1 MVYKLPSDG
10 LETSAVT
17 TAKIN
22 DNSVTT
28 AKINNSAVTLT
39 KLASEASN
47 ALVPIGGI
55 IIWSGNLTD
64 AENLTAWAVCDGR
77 TKNNLTT
84 PNLTDRFVV
93 GAQTSAGSYAVNGTG
108 GSADAIVVEHTHTG
122 STSSVGDH
130 THNIGDTSSGPSTSQ
145 SGNLLKAGNQGIS
158 GQSTNGAGGHDHT
171 VTVDS
176 TGSSGTNANLPP
188 YYALLYIMRVA

>member
-22 DNSVTT
+22 DNAITT
-28 AKINNSAVTLT
+28 AKIQANAVTLAKCESGLT
-39 KLASEASN
+39 N

-64 AENLTAWAVCDGR
+64 AEALTAWAVCDGR

-93 GAQTSAGSYAVNGTG
+93 GAQTTSGSYAVNATG
-108 GSADAIVVEHTHTG
+108 GSADAVVVEHTHTITDPGHNHDEEGVNDSPGQDQAG
-122 STSSVGDH
+122 SGSGDNDIATTNTTSTETTGITIDS
-130 THNIGDTSSGPSTSQ
+130 
-145 SGNLLKAGNQGIS
+145 AGE
-158 GQSTNGAGGHDHT
+158 
-171 VTVDS
+171 
-176 TGSSGTNANLPP
+176 SGTGKNLPP

>member
-108 GSADAIVVEHTHTG
+108 GSADAVVVEHTHTITDDGHSHTESYNTPSTGQDQAGQG
-122 STSSVGDH
+122 SGDNDNTSQQQTSVETTGITID
-130 THNIGDTSSGPSTSQ
+130 SSG
-145 SGNLLKAGNQGIS
+145 
-158 GQSTNGAGGHDHT
+158 
-171 VTVDS
+171 V
-176 TGSSGTNANLPP
+176 SGTGKNLPP

>member
-122 STSSVGDH
+122 STNTVGDH
-130 THNIGDTSSGPSTSQ
+130 THSYDRTGENNASRDPGSAVT
-145 SGNLLKAGNQGIS
+145 NQGA
-158 GQSTNGAGGHDHT
+158 GGTNTGGAGGHNHT

-188 YYALLYIMRVA
+188 YYALAFIMRTS

>member
-93 GAQTSAGSYAVNGTG
+93 GAQTSAGSYTVNGTG
-108 GSADAIVVEHTHTG
+108 GSADAVVVEHTHPITDPGHNHTVQEYDG
-122 STSSVGDH
+122 SQSLAGGGASSGFNKPAYSDSQRTTSSQTTGIEI
-130 THNIGDTSSGPSTSQ
+130 NSSGES
-145 SGNLLKAGNQGIS
+145 
-158 GQSTNGAGGHDHT
+158 GAGK
-171 VTVDS
+171 
-176 TGSSGTNANLPP
+176 NLPP

>member
-22 DNSVTT
+22 DNAITT
-28 AKINNSAVTLT
+28 AKINTGAVTLAKCESGLT
-39 KLASEASN
+39 N

-64 AENLTAWAVCDGR
+64 AEALTAWAVCDGR

-93 GAQTSAGSYAVNGTG
+93 GAQTSSGSYAVNGTG
-108 GSADAIVVEHTHTG
+108 GSANAVV
-122 STSSVGDH
+122 VDH
-130 THNIGDTSSGPSTSQ
+130 THGISDPKHSHTVQEYDGSQSLAGGNATPGFDKPAYSSSQRTTSSE
-145 SGNLLKAGNQGIS
+145 
-158 GQSTNGAGGHDHT
+158 
-171 VTVDS
+171 S
-176 TGSSGTNANLPP
+176 TGITINNAGESGVGKNLPP

>member
-22 DNSVTT
+22 DNAITT
-28 AKINNSAVTLT
+28 AKINANAVTLAKCESGLT
-39 KLASEASN
+39 N

-64 AENLTAWAVCDGR
+64 AEALTAWAVCDGR

-93 GAQTSAGSYAVNGTG
+93 GAQTSSGSYAVNATG
-108 GSADAIVVEHTHTG
+108 GSADAVVVEHTHTITDPGHAHEWTPSLG
-122 STSSVGDH
+122 SSDYGGSNPASGSPQAVT
-130 THNIGDTSSGPSTSQ
+130 DTSTETTGITIDS
-145 SGNLLKAGNQGIS
+145 AGE
-158 GQSTNGAGGHDHT
+158 
-171 VTVDS
+171 
-176 TGSSGTNANLPP
+176 SGTGKNLPP

>member
-10 LETSAVT
+10 LDTSSVTTPKINDNAVT

-22 DNSVTT
+22 
-28 AKINNSAVTLT
+28 AGAVTLAKCET
-39 KLASEASN
+39 GLTN
-47 ALVPIGGI
+47 ALVPVGGI

-93 GAQTSAGSYAVNGTG
+93 GAQTSSGSYAVNGTG
-108 GSADAIVVEHTHTG
+108 GSANAVVVEHTHGITEPNNGDGHRHSFTDDYNGLGGGVGGGGANTG
-122 STSSVGDH
+122 TTSNTDNTAFATTGITINNAGESGVG
-130 THNIGDTSSGPSTSQ
+130 
-145 SGNLLKAGNQGIS
+145 K
-158 GQSTNGAGGHDHT
+158 
-171 VTVDS
+171 
-176 TGSSGTNANLPP
+176 NLPP